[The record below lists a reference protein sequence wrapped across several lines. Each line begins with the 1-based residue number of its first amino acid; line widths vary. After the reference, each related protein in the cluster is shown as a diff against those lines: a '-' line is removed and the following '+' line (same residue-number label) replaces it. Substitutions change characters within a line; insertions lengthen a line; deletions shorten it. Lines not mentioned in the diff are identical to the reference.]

1 MTLSGG
7 AHPAGGRPA
16 PESDRTAAA
25 LRVHPGHLPRF
36 WDRSAVFVANLR
48 SLFFGNRRQTEILD
62 QQVRGIDSYG
72 GRLLPLIDLLFTG
85 SPNLLLVETEPDREL
100 CSYHEG
106 LGLSLSE
113 CRLMSRPA
121 YQGQADTG
129 ADRAALV
136 DLLCAHPAPWID
148 GFVTDHPL
156 EELAQRAGK
165 RTLSTHAGS
174 HNGNNK
180 LLLHQF
186 LAREGMPT
194 FDTEV
199 ADSPRAAA
207 ECCRRLHARG
217 YVQVVLKAPIGGSGI
232 GMVCL
237 PAADA
242 AAEQIPGYL
251 FHEGACLVQGW
262 VEDGNNGVQLLGSP
276 SVQLFLSEH
285 EVNLYDVT
293 EQILGAHSVH
303 EGNVAPPPYAAE
315 VPGAVDLL
323 LAVAGRAALWLHAQ
337 GYRGTASVDF
347 VLLRQAG
354 ELQAIAAEIN
364 ARVTGA
370 SYPSILARRFIPAG
384 AWLMRNLR
392 FHAPLPAPAVLA
404 ALRREGCLYHSG
416 AEAGVLPINFNLNAG
431 RQVAKSQMLCLAPD
445 AATVQHLCELVERAF
460 HLQWRYDRD

>member
-1 MTLSGG
+1 MTHPGG
-7 AHPAGGRPA
+7 APPDDGRPA
-16 PESDRTAAA
+16 PA

-106 LGLSLSE
+106 LALSVPE
-113 CRLMSRPA
+113 WRLMSRPA
-121 YQGQADTG
+121 CQGQAG
-129 ADRAALV
+129 ADRAVLV
-136 DLLCAHPAPWID
+136 DLLRAHPAPWID
-148 GFVTDHPL
+148 GFVTDHTL

-180 LLLHQF
+180 LLLHRF

-199 ADSPRAAA
+199 AESPHHAV
-207 ECCRRLHARG
+207 ECCRRLQARG
-217 YVQVVLKAPIGGSGI
+217 YAQVALKAPIGGSGI

-242 AAEQIPGYL
+242 AAEQVPGYL

-262 VEDGNNGVQLLGSP
+262 VEHGNNGVQLLGSP
-276 SVQLFLSEH
+276 SVQLFLSEQ
-285 EVNLYDVT
+285 EVSLYDVT

-323 LAVAGRAALWLHAQ
+323 LAVAARAASWLHAQ

-347 VLLRQAG
+347 VLLRRDG

-370 SYPSILARRFIPAG
+370 SYPSILARHFIPAG

-392 FHAPLPAPAVLA
+392 FHNPLPAPAVLA
-404 ALRREGCLYHSG
+404 ALQREGCLYHSG
-416 AEAGVLPINFNLNAG
+416 AEAGVLPINFNLDAG
-431 RQVAKSQMLCLAPD
+431 RLVTKSQMLCLAPH
-445 AATVQHLCELVERAF
+445 AATVQHMCELVERAF